1 MTGFRNRTIAGVS
14 GRPALRIDH
23 RDLANLAAFI
33 GDQQARERFGRG
45 TARAHQVEPKGSI
58 TRIDKGLRRDG
69 AHLGLRMNDHRAD
82 REPMRLDGSA
92 QLAGR
97 GITRDDHSRLT
108 TCGCRRGIGQ
118 KRSHDISEL
127 LPGVSNACVYRHSH
141 VQLEHQPIRSRRQS
155 DAGAD

>member
-1 MTGFRNRTIAGVS
+1 MTGFRNRTIAGV
-14 GRPALRIDH
+14 GGPPALRIDH
-23 RDLANLAAFI
+23 RDLANLATFI
-33 GDQQARERFGRG
+33 GDQQRRERLGGG
-45 TARAHQVEPKGSI
+45 TARSHQLEAERTVAWVDE
-58 TRIDKGLRRDG
+58 GLRRDG